1 VTKGSAAGPS
11 KLDDKVLTQAG
22 LGTPVAVDDL
32 TLENGLVK
40 YRFDASGQLVEALD
54 KTSGRA
60 ILAGPGNALSLYIDR
75 PYGWDAWDIDFDYVD
90 QQVDSA
96 RGDGPVRSI
105 KGCLSGS
112 LIFTLKIGES
122 QIRQTVSLASNSTRL
137 DFDTAVEWRELHKLL
152 RVSFPA
158 AVQATEATF
167 GIQYGY
173 IRRPTHTNTSWD
185 MARFEGAAQ
194 RYADISTQDKG
205 LALLSDCK
213 YGYNARENVLGLSL
227 LRAPTTPDPDADLGS
242 HRFTYSIFPHQGGFV
257 ESEVL
262 REAAMLDTP
271 PLAIHGMDG
280 SQRDFPFA
288 VEGEGVSL
296 EVVKKAEKE
305 DVYIFRL
312 LETRGRNA
320 SCTLSVPK
328 GKLELARTDI
338 MERNVKGQPA
348 VGTRHTLSLEPF
360 QILTLRGILR

>member
-1 VTKGSAAGPS
+1 
-11 KLDDKVLTQAG
+11 
-22 LGTPVAVDDL
+22 
-32 TLENGLVK
+32 
-40 YRFDASGQLVEALD
+40 
-54 KTSGRA
+54 
-60 ILAGPGNALSLYIDR
+60 
-75 PYGWDAWDIDFDYVD
+75 
-90 QQVDSA
+90 
-96 RGDGPVRSI
+96 
-105 KGCLSGS
+105 
-112 LIFTLKIGES
+112 
-122 QIRQTVSLASNSTRL
+122 
-137 DFDTAVEWRELHKLL
+137 
-152 RVSFPA
+152 
-158 AVQATEATF
+158 
-167 GIQYGY
+167 
-173 IRRPTHTNTSWD
+173 